1 MLAAVQVS
9 ARAAPPLT
17 IHLMNGF
24 QLKGLVKGFDSFT
37 VILDC
42 DGKQMMI
49 YKHSISTITPL
60 KPILY
65 ADNEYE
71 NTKLVSKKI
80 DIIYKTEKL
89 IEEYERIEK
98 F

>member
-1 MLAAVQVS
+1 MVNNKNTNNLQDIFLNN
-9 ARAAPPLT
+9 ARKSKVPLT

-24 QLKGLVKGFDSFT
+24 HLKGLVKGFDSFT

-71 NTKLVSKKI
+71 NN
-80 DIIYKTEKL
+80 
-89 IEEYERIEK
+89 
-98 F
+98 

>member
-1 MLAAVQVS
+1 MVNNKNTNNLQDIFLNN
-9 ARAAPPLT
+9 ARKSKVPLT

-71 NTKLVSKKI
+71 NN
-80 DIIYKTEKL
+80 
-89 IEEYERIEK
+89 
-98 F
+98 

>member
-1 MLAAVQVS
+1 MVNNKSSNNLQDIFLNN
-9 ARAAPPLT
+9 ARKSKVPLT

-71 NTKLVSKKI
+71 NN
-80 DIIYKTEKL
+80 
-89 IEEYERIEK
+89 
-98 F
+98 

>member
-1 MLAAVQVS
+1 MVINKSSNNLQDIFLNN
-9 ARAAPPLT
+9 ARKSKVPLT

-71 NTKLVSKKI
+71 NN
-80 DIIYKTEKL
+80 
-89 IEEYERIEK
+89 
-98 F
+98 